1 MYRTERLHLRPS
13 RTDDASA
20 VLAAIGDQDIV
31 RNLGSAPWPYTLAD
45 AEQFVAAAFNP
56 EEPRLLAFHGDER
69 SQVLV
74 GVAGLDRMPGG
85 EVELGYWIAKSHW
98 GQGLATELGARMIG
112 IARDELKLTR
122 LTAGYFIDNPA
133 SGRVLAKLGFR
144 PIADPVH
151 RKSRAREEMA
161 LCQMCALEI

>member
-1 MYRTERLHLRPS
+1 MYKTERLYLRPS
-13 RTDDASA
+13 RMEDASA
-20 VLAAIGDQDIV
+20 VMAAIGDRDIV
-31 RNLGSAPWPYTLAD
+31 RNLGSAPWPYTRAD
-45 AEQFVAAAFNP
+45 ADQFVAAAFNP
-56 EEPRLLAFHGDER
+56 EEPRLLAFHGEAR
-69 SQVLV
+69 SQALV

-85 EVELGYWIAKSHW
+85 EVELGYWIAKAQW
-98 GQGLATELGARMIG
+98 GQGFATELGTRMIG

-133 SGRVLAKLGFR
+133 SGRVLAKLGFS